1 LVVVGLPIIQLIAE
15 LLFFF
20 WFDYEDTLIIKVLQ
34 SSFRL
39 TFRQA
44 EKKNI
49 MWLKTIDCAMT
60 KAERVSLWLSASHR
74 AKERSLNLAAL
85 YIHSV

>member
-39 TFRQA
+39 TFQQEYEYDEVRLQ
-44 EKKNI
+44 KKI
-49 MWLKTIDCAMT
+49 
-60 KAERVSLWLSASHR
+60 
-74 AKERSLNLAAL
+74 
-85 YIHSV
+85 